1 MSEPKRQEFEAYVE
15 EMSHPTTGEK
25 HLIVQVIQIVDP
37 AIWKAGDQVR
47 LIIELRK

>member
-15 EMSHPTTGEK
+15 EMQADGRK
-25 HLIVQVIQIVDP
+25 YLMVQVIEIVDP

-47 LIIELRK
+47 LIIELKE